1 MDFEAI
7 FAQWLPLL
15 KKYWLP
21 LVLGF
26 VGFLLFIYGLISLLG
41 SFSKPQDIT
50 FKSNAVDSSV
60 NSNSK
65 PQNAIQVD
73 IEGAVVAP
81 GVYKLAVNS
90 IIQDVLVSS
99 RGLAAD
105 ADRTWVAKNLNLA
118 AKLYDGAKVYIP
130 KAGETTSQ
138 IPASNAAGTN
148 GNSSVQSLIN
158 INTAS
163 SDSLDSLPGVGP
175 ATITKI
181 VNGRPYQNINE
192 LLDKKAVSSKVF
204 DEIKDKITVY

>member
-21 LVLGF
+21 IALGF
-26 VGFLLFIYGLISLLG
+26 CGLIFFAYGLIALLG
-41 SFSKPQDIT
+41 SFSKPQDIS
-50 FKSNAVDSSV
+50 FKSGATENSTSSA
-60 NSNSK
+60 SK
-65 PQNAIQVD
+65 PQNSIQVD

-81 GVYKLAVNS
+81 GVYKLATNS

-99 RGLAAD
+99 RGLSAD
-105 ADRTWVAKNLNLA
+105 ADRAWVAKNLNLA

-130 KAGETTSQ
+130 KAGETA
-138 IPASNAAGTN
+138 IPAA
-148 GNSSVQSLIN
+148 NSDSQVSIGSQSFIN

-163 SDSLDSLPGVGP
+163 SASLDSLPGVGP
-175 ATITKI
+175 ATVTKI
-181 VNGRPYQNINE
+181 INGRPYSNTNE
-192 LLDKKAVSSKVF
+192 LLDKKVVSGKIF

>member
-7 FAQWLPLL
+7 LAQWLPLL

-21 LVLGF
+21 IALGF
-26 VGFLLFIYGLISLLG
+26 CGLIFFVYGLIVLLG
-41 SFSKPQDIT
+41 SLSKPQDIS
-50 FKSNAVDSSV
+50 FKSGSASNESDI
-60 NSNSK
+60 NSSK

-81 GVYKLAVNS
+81 GVYKLLANS

-99 RGLAAD
+99 QGLSAAAD
-105 ADRTWVAKNLNLA
+105 RVWVAKNLNLA

-130 KAGETTSQ
+130 RVGEVAQVTNSNDQNSIGSQ
-138 IPASNAAGTN
+138 P
-148 GNSSVQSLIN
+148 LIN

-175 ATITKI
+175 ATVTKI
-181 VNGRPYQNINE
+181 VNGRTYSNINE
-192 LLDKKAVSSKVF
+192 LLDKKVVSGKVF
-204 DEIKDKITVY
+204 DQIKDKITVY